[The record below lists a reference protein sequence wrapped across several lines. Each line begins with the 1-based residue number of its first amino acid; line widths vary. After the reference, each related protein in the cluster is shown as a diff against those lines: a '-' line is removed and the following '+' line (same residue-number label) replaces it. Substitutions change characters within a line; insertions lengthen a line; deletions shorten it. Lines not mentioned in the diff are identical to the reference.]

1 MPKKRRTVGGFPAH
15 TSATRQRTTN
25 RDHAKRQQR
34 PMMEDEAIAAQLSE
48 LVSPALIAQ
57 EKAYRQLGMR
67 DRILNLPLM
76 VAAVLTL
83 IWRDVAGVTELTR
96 MLNREGFLWC
106 EPKQVTQQALSQRFL
121 TFPAEIFERVFKELL
136 PEFERKWHSRN
147 KRPLPDSIQFTLTK
161 FEKIWACDGS
171 TLEAIFRKLESL
183 ATAPKNQLAGKIGV
197 VIDIVTRLPVEIWFQ
212 ENAKASD
219 MRFEADILK
228 LVKPKTLILL
238 DRGFCHYQFWQQ
250 LIAGDVHLITRL
262 NNKASFTVERVFT
275 NSYSIR
281 DRIVTMGAGT
291 KTIPCI
297 TMRLVEIK
305 MGKTWY
311 SYLTSVLDPLI
322 LPPYVVADLYSRRWR
337 IEEAFN
343 TVKRLLGLSYLWTG
357 SLNGIKLQ
365 LWGTWLFYAVLVDL
379 GDAVADEVS
388 LPFDRISL
396 EMIYRGLYHFYV
408 AHQKGLA
415 TDPIKY
421 FADPANRDLGIIKSI
436 RKPFKKL
443 IIDPFPD
450 RASREGP
457 FFFEPSAQTGLTM
470 ALAP

>member
-1 MPKKRRTVGGFPAH
+1 MPKK
-15 TSATRQRTTN
+15 RTTN

-34 PMMEDEAIAAQLSE
+34 PMMEDEVVAAQLE
-48 LVSPALIAQ
+48 QLVTPAVLAQ
-57 EKAYRQLGMR
+57 EKYYRQLGMR

-83 IWRDVAGVTELTR
+83 IWRDVAGVRELSR
-96 MLNREGFLWC
+96 ILGREGFLWC
-106 EPKQVTQQALSQRFL
+106 EPTQVSQQALSQRFL

-136 PEFERKWHSRN
+136 PQFEQKWHSRN
-147 KRPLPDSIQFTLTK
+147 KRPLPESIQFARTK
-161 FEKIWACDGS
+161 FARIWACDGS
-171 TLEAIFRKLESL
+171 TLEAVFKKLDSL
-183 ATAPKNQLAGKIGV
+183 AEVPKNQLAGKIGV
-197 VIDIVTRLPVEIWFQ
+197 VIDIITRLPVEIWFQ
-212 ENAKASD
+212 EKATASD
-219 MRFEADILK
+219 MKFESDILK
-228 LVKPKTLILL
+228 LIKPQTLILL

-250 LIAGDVHLITRL
+250 LIEKNVHLITRL

-281 DRIVTMGAGT
+281 DRTVKMGAGT

-297 TMRLVEIK
+297 TMRLVEIRV
-305 MGKTWY
+305 GKTWY

-322 LPPYVVADLYSRRWR
+322 LPPYVVADLYGRRWR

-343 TVKRLLGLSYLWTG
+343 TVKRLLGLSYIWTG
-357 SLNGIKLQ
+357 SLNGIQLQ

-408 AHQKGLA
+408 AHHKGLA

-421 FADPANRDLGIIKSI
+421 FSAPENKDLGIVKSI

-450 RASREGP
+450 RVSREGS
-457 FFFEPSAQTGLTM
+457 FFFEPSSQPFLTT

>member
-1 MPKKRRTVGGFPAH
+1 MPRKRK
-15 TSATRQRTTN
+15 TN
-25 RDHAKRQQR
+25 SDHARRQQR
-34 PMMEDEAIAAQLSE
+34 PMIEDEVIAAQLE
-48 LVSPALIAQ
+48 QLMTPALIAQ
-57 EKAYRQLGMR
+57 EKYYRQLGMR

-83 IWRDVAGVTELTR
+83 IWRDVAGVRELTR
-96 MLNREGFLWC
+96 ILAREGFLWC
-106 EPKQVTQQALSQRFL
+106 EPKQVSQQALSQRLL
-121 TFPAEIFERVFKELL
+121 TFPAEIFERIFKELL
-136 PEFERKWHSRN
+136 PEFERKWHSR
-147 KRPLPDSIQFTLTK
+147 KQRPSPESIQFAQTK
-161 FEKIWACDGS
+161 FVRIWACDGS
-171 TLEAIFRKLESL
+171 TLEAIFKKLESL
-183 ATAPKNQLAGKIGV
+183 ATVPTNQLAGKMGV
-197 VIDIVTRLPVEIWFQ
+197 VIDLVTRLPVEIWFQ

-219 MRFEADILK
+219 MKFESDILN
-228 LVKPKTLILL
+228 LVKPRTLILL

-250 LIAGDVHLITRL
+250 LIEREAHFITRL
-262 NNKASFTVERVFT
+262 NNKASFTVEQIFT
-275 NSYSIR
+275 KSYSIR

-291 KTIPCI
+291 TKIPGI
-297 TMRLVEIK
+297 RMRLVEIRA
-305 MGKTWY
+305 GKVWH

-343 TVKRLLGLSYLWTG
+343 TVKRLLGLSYIWTG

-408 AHQKGLA
+408 AHLKGLA
-415 TDPIKY
+415 TDPVKY
-421 FADPANRDLGIIKSI
+421 FAASDNRDLGIVKSI

-450 RASREGP
+450 RINRERQ
-457 FFFEPSAQTGLTM
+457 FFFEPSTQTCLTT

>member
-1 MPKKRRTVGGFPAH
+1 MPKK
-15 TSATRQRTTN
+15 RTTN

-34 PMMEDEAIAAQLSE
+34 PMMEDEAVAAHLSA

-57 EKAYRQLGMR
+57 EKSYRSLGMR

-106 EPKQVTQQALSQRFL
+106 EPKQVTQQALSERFL
-121 TFPAEIFERVFKELL
+121 TFPAEMFENIFKELL
-136 PEFERKWHSRN
+136 PEFERRWHSR
-147 KRPLPDSIQFTLTK
+147 KQRPLPESIQFARSK
-161 FEKIWACDGS
+161 FTRIWACDGS
-171 TLEAIFRKLESL
+171 TLEAVFRKLDSL
-183 ATAPKNQLAGKIGV
+183 ATVPKNQLAGKIGV
-197 VIDIVTRLPVEIWFQ
+197 VIDLVTRLPVEIWFQ

-219 MRFEADILK
+219 MKFESDILN
-228 LVKPKTLILL
+228 LVKPQTLILL

-262 NNKASFTVERVFT
+262 NSKASFTVERVFT

-281 DRIVTMGAGT
+281 DRIVIMGAGNQ
-291 KTIPCI
+291 KTPSI
-297 TMRLVEIK
+297 TMRLVEIRL
-305 MGKTWY
+305 GKSWY

-357 SLNGIKLQ
+357 LLNGIKLQ

-408 AHQKGLA
+408 AHHKGLA

-421 FADPANRDLGIIKSI
+421 FAAPENRDLGVIKSI

-450 RASREGP
+450 RPNREGS
-457 FFFEPSAQTGLTM
+457 FFFEPSAQTCLTT
-470 ALAP
+470 ALVS

>member
-1 MPKKRRTVGGFPAH
+1 MPKK
-15 TSATRQRTTN
+15 RTTN

-34 PMMEDEAIAAQLSE
+34 PMMEDEVIAAQLE
-48 LVSPALIAQ
+48 QLVTPAVVAQ
-57 EKAYRQLGMR
+57 EKYYRQLGMR

-83 IWRDVAGVTELTR
+83 IWRDVAGVRELSR
-96 MLNREGFLWC
+96 ILAREGFLWC
-106 EPKQVTQQALSQRFL
+106 EPTQVSQQALSQRFL

-136 PEFERKWHSRN
+136 PEFEQRWHSR
-147 KRPLPDSIQFTLTK
+147 KQRPLPESIQFTRTK
-161 FEKIWACDGS
+161 FERIWACDGS

-183 ATAPKNQLAGKIGV
+183 ETVPKNHLAGKIGV
-197 VIDIVTRLPVEIWFQ
+197 VIDIVTRLPVEIWFR
-212 ENAKASD
+212 ENAKISD
-219 MRFEADILK
+219 LKFESDLLK
-228 LVKPKTLILL
+228 LVKPQTLILL

-250 LIAGDVHLITRL
+250 LITGNVHLITRL
-262 NNKASFTVERVFT
+262 NNKASFTVESILT

-281 DRIVTMGAGT
+281 DRTIKMGAGT

-297 TMRLVEIK
+297 TMRLVEIR

-322 LPPYVVADLYSRRWR
+322 LPPYVVADLYGRRWR

-408 AHQKGLA
+408 AHHKGLA

-421 FADPANRDLGIIKSI
+421 FAAPENRDLGIVKSI
-436 RKPFKKL
+436 RKLFKKL

-450 RASREGP
+450 RISPSEGSRADREGS
-457 FFFEPSAQTGLTM
+457 FFFEPSAQTCLTT

>member
-1 MPKKRRTVGGFPAH
+1 MPKK
-15 TSATRQRTTN
+15 RTTN

-34 PMMEDEAIAAQLSE
+34 PMMEDEAIAAQLE
-48 LVSPALIAQ
+48 QLVTPAVVAQ
-57 EKAYRQLGMR
+57 EKYYRQLGMR

-83 IWRDVAGVTELTR
+83 IWRDVAGVRELAR
-96 MLNREGFLWC
+96 ILAREGFLWC
-106 EPKQVTQQALSQRFL
+106 EPKQVSQQALSQRFL

-136 PEFERKWHSRN
+136 PEFEQKWHSRRQ
-147 KRPLPDSIQFTLTK
+147 RPLPDSIQFTLTK
-161 FEKIWACDGS
+161 FERILACDGS
-171 TLEAIFRKLESL
+171 TLEAIFKKLESL
-183 ATAPKNQLAGKIGV
+183 STVPKNQLAGKIGV
-197 VIDIVTRLPVEIWFQ
+197 VIDLVTRLPVEIWFQ
-212 ENAKASD
+212 EKATASD
-219 MRFEADILK
+219 MKFESDILN
-228 LVKPKTLILL
+228 LVKPQTLILL

-250 LIAGDVHLITRL
+250 LIERNIHLITRL
-262 NNKASFTVERVFT
+262 NNKASFTVGRVFT

-291 KTIPCI
+291 KTVPCI
-297 TMRLVEIK
+297 TMRLVEIR
-305 MGKTWY
+305 MGKAWY

-322 LPPYVVADLYSRRWR
+322 LPPYVVADLYGRRWR

-343 TVKRLLGLSYLWTG
+343 TIKRLLGLSYLWTG
-357 SLNGIKLQ
+357 SLNGIQLQ

-408 AHQKGLA
+408 AHHKGLA

-421 FADPANRDLGIIKSI
+421 FAAPENRDLGIIKSI

-450 RASREGP
+450 RVSREGS
-457 FFFEPSAQTGLTM
+457 FFFEPSSQPCLTT

>member
-1 MPKKRRTVGGFPAH
+1 MPKK
-15 TSATRQRTTN
+15 RTTN

-34 PMMEDEAIAAQLSE
+34 PMMEEEVIAAQLE
-48 LVSPALIAQ
+48 QLVTPAVLAQ
-57 EKAYRQLGMR
+57 EKYYRQLGMR

-83 IWRDVAGVTELTR
+83 IWRDVAGVRELSR
-96 MLNREGFLWC
+96 ILAREGFLWC
-106 EPKQVTQQALSQRFL
+106 KPTQVSQQALSQRFL
-121 TFPAEIFERVFKELL
+121 TFPAEIFERIFRELL
-136 PEFERKWHSRN
+136 PEFEQKWHSRN
-147 KRPLPDSIQFTLTK
+147 KRPLPESIQFARTK
-161 FEKIWACDGS
+161 FARIWASDGS
-171 TLEAIFRKLESL
+171 TLEAIFKKLESL
-183 ATAPKNQLAGKIGV
+183 ADVPKNQLAGKIGV
-197 VIDIVTRLPVEIWFQ
+197 VIDLVTRLPVEIWFQ
-212 ENAKASD
+212 ENATASD
-219 MRFEADILK
+219 MKFEADILN
-228 LVKPKTLILL
+228 LVKPQTLMLL

-250 LIAGDVHLITRL
+250 LIERNVHFITRL
-262 NNKASFTVERVFT
+262 NNKASFTVEQVFT

-281 DRIVTMGAGT
+281 DRSVKMGAGN
-291 KTIPCI
+291 KTTPCI
-297 TMRLVEIK
+297 TMRLVEIRS
-305 MGKTWY
+305 GKAWH

-343 TVKRLLGLSYLWTG
+343 TVKRLLGLSYIWTG

-379 GDAVADEVS
+379 GDAVADELS

-408 AHQKGLA
+408 AHHKGLA
-415 TDPIKY
+415 SDPVKY
-421 FADPANRDLGIIKSI
+421 FAAPANQDLGIVKSI

-443 IIDPFPD
+443 IIDPFPE
-450 RASREGP
+450 RINREGQ
-457 FFFEPSAQTGLTM
+457 FFFEPSAQTCLTT

>member
-1 MPKKRRTVGGFPAH
+1 MPKKRK
-15 TSATRQRTTN
+15 TN

-34 PMMEDEAIAAQLSE
+34 PMMEDEAIAAQLE
-48 LVSPALIAQ
+48 QLVTPAVLAQ
-57 EKAYRQLGMR
+57 EKYYRQLGMR

-83 IWRDVAGVTELTR
+83 IWRDVAGVRELSR
-96 MLNREGFLWC
+96 ILAREGFLWC
-106 EPKQVTQQALSQRFL
+106 EPAQVSQQALSQRFL
-121 TFPAEIFERVFKELL
+121 TFPAEIFERIFKELL
-136 PEFERKWHSRN
+136 PEFEQKWHSR
-147 KRPLPDSIQFTLTK
+147 KQRPLPESIQFARTK
-161 FEKIWACDGS
+161 FARIWASDGS
-171 TLEAIFRKLESL
+171 TLEAIFKKLDSL
-183 ATAPKNQLAGKIGV
+183 AEVPKNQLAGKIGV
-197 VIDIVTRLPVEIWFQ
+197 VIDLVTRLPVEIWFQ
-212 ENAKASD
+212 EKATASD
-219 MRFEADILK
+219 MKFESDILK
-228 LVKPKTLILL
+228 LVKPQTLILL

-250 LIAGDVHLITRL
+250 LIERDVHLITRL

-275 NSYSIR
+275 NSYSIH
-281 DRIVTMGAGT
+281 DQTVKMGTGN

-297 TMRLVEIK
+297 TMRLVEIRA
-305 MGKTWY
+305 GKTWY

-365 LWGTWLFYAVLVDL
+365 LWGTWLFYTVLVDL

-408 AHQKGLA
+408 AHHKGLA
-415 TDPIKY
+415 TEPVKY
-421 FADPANRDLGIIKSI
+421 FAAPENN
-436 RKPFKKL
+436 
-443 IIDPFPD
+443 
-450 RASREGP
+450 
-457 FFFEPSAQTGLTM
+457 PS
-470 ALAP
+470 

>member
-1 MPKKRRTVGGFPAH
+1 MPKK
-15 TSATRQRTTN
+15 RTTN

-48 LVSPALIAQ
+48 LVTPAVVAQ
-57 EKAYRQLGMR
+57 EKYYRQLGMR

-83 IWRDVAGVTELTR
+83 IWRDVAGVRELSR
-96 MLNREGFLWC
+96 ILAREGFLWC
-106 EPKQVTQQALSQRFL
+106 EPTQVSQQALSQRFL

-136 PEFERKWHSRN
+136 PQFEQKWHSR
-147 KRPLPDSIQFTLTK
+147 KQRPLPSSIQFAQTK
-161 FEKIWACDGS
+161 FARIWASDGS
-171 TLEAIFRKLESL
+171 TLEAVFKKLDSL
-183 ATAPKNQLAGKIGV
+183 AEVPKNQLAGKIGV
-197 VIDIVTRLPVEIWFQ
+197 VIDLVTRLPVEIWFQ
-212 ENAKASD
+212 EKATASD
-219 MRFEADILK
+219 MQFESDILK
-228 LVKPKTLILL
+228 LVKPRTLILL

-250 LIAGDVHLITRL
+250 LIERDVHLITRL
-262 NNKASFTVERVFT
+262 NNKASFTVERVFS

-281 DRIVTMGAGT
+281 DRTVKMGAGN
-291 KTIPCI
+291 KKIPCV
-297 TMRLVEIK
+297 TMRLVEIRV
-305 MGKTWY
+305 GKSWY

-322 LPPYVVADLYSRRWR
+322 LPPYVVADLYGRRWR

-343 TVKRLLGLSYLWTG
+343 TVKRSLGLSYIWTG
-357 SLNGIKLQ
+357 SLNGIQLQ

-408 AHQKGLA
+408 AHHKRLALGGFPAERSETRQGLA

-421 FADPANRDLGIIKSI
+421 FAASENRDLGVVKSI

-450 RASREGP
+450 RVSREGA
-457 FFFEPSAQTGLTM
+457 FFFEPSPQSCLTT

>member
-1 MPKKRRTVGGFPAH
+1 MPKK
-15 TSATRQRTTN
+15 RTTN

-34 PMMEDEAIAAQLSE
+34 PMMEDEEIAAQLSE
-48 LVSPALIAQ
+48 LVTPALIAQ
-57 EKAYRQLGMR
+57 EKSYRQLGMR
-67 DRILNLPLM
+67 DRRLNLPLM

-83 IWRDVAGVTELTR
+83 IWRNVAGVRELTR
-96 MLNREGFLWC
+96 ILNR
-106 EPKQVTQQALSQRFL
+106 
-121 TFPAEIFERVFKELL
+121 
-136 PEFERKWHSRN
+136 
-147 KRPLPDSIQFTLTK
+147 D
-161 FEKIWACDGS
+161 
-171 TLEAIFRKLESL
+171 SL
-183 ATAPKNQLAGKIGV
+183 AEVPKNQLAGKIGV
-197 VIDIVTRLPVEIWFQ
+197 VIDLVTRLPVEIWCQ
-212 ENAKASD
+212 EKATASD
-219 MRFEADILK
+219 LKFESDLLN
-228 LVKPKTLILL
+228 LVKPQTLILL
-238 DRGFCHYQFWQQ
+238 DRGFCHDQFWQQ
-250 LIAGDVHLITRL
+250 LIEGDVHLITRL

-281 DRIVTMGAGT
+281 DRIVKMGAGDRAT
-291 KTIPCI
+291 PCI

-305 MGKTWY
+305 AGKAWY

-322 LPPYVVADLYSRRWR
+322 LPPYVVADLYGRRWR

-343 TVKRLLGLSYLWTG
+343 TVKRLLGLSYIWTG

-365 LWGTWLFYAVLVDL
+365 LWATWLFYAVLVDL

-408 AHQKGLA
+408 AHHKGLT

-421 FADPANRDLGIIKSI
+421 FAAPENRDLGVVKSL

-450 RASREGP
+450 RVSREGS
-457 FFFEPSAQTGLTM
+457 FFFEPSPQPCLTT

>member
-34 PMMEDEAIAAQLSE
+34 PMMEDEVVAAQLE
-48 LVSPALIAQ
+48 QLVTPAVLAQ
-57 EKAYRQLGMR
+57 EKYYRQLGMR

-83 IWRDVAGVTELTR
+83 IWRDVAGVRELSR
-96 MLNREGFLWC
+96 ILAREGFLWC
-106 EPKQVTQQALSQRFL
+106 ESTQVSQQALSQRFL

-147 KRPLPDSIQFTLTK
+147 KRPLPESIQFARTK
-161 FEKIWACDGS
+161 FERIWDCDGS
-171 TLEAIFRKLESL
+171 TLEAIFKKLDSL
-183 ATAPKNQLAGKIGV
+183 AEVPKNQLAGKIGV

-212 ENAKASD
+212 EKATASD
-219 MRFEADILK
+219 MRFESDILK
-228 LVKPKTLILL
+228 LVKPQTLILL

-262 NNKASFTVERVFT
+262 NNRASFTVERVFT
-275 NSYSIR
+275 NSYNIR
-281 DRIVTMGAGT
+281 DRTVKMGAGN

-297 TMRLVEIK
+297 TMRLVEIRV
-305 MGKTWY
+305 GKTWY

-322 LPPYVVADLYSRRWR
+322 LPPYVVADLYGRRWR

-343 TVKRLLGLSYLWTG
+343 TVKRLLGLSYIWTG
-357 SLNGIKLQ
+357 SLNGIQLQ

-379 GDAVADEVS
+379 GDAVADAC
-388 LPFDRISL
+388 FSL
-396 EMIYRGLYHFYV
+396 EKVLH
-408 AHQKGLA
+408 
-415 TDPIKY
+415 
-421 FADPANRDLGIIKSI
+421 LG
-436 RKPFKKL
+436 KPQ
-443 IIDPFPD
+443 D
-450 RASREGP
+450 RTFRSS
-457 FFFEPSAQTGLTM
+457 F
-470 ALAP
+470 